1 MEAPRPSCPKCSQ
14 TQVIKKGVIALFPNP
29 KGQVRVLNLGI
40 FDYPPEKVKYE
51 LRLLLSTKRTFLR
64 QLRFS
69 MVCTCMRCF
78 AKIA

>member
-40 FDYPPEKVKYE
+40 FDYP
-51 LRLLLSTKRTFLR
+51 LSCRAPHERGHAESQVMPSPGGERIGGAVF
-64 QLRFS
+64 
-69 MVCTCMRCF
+69 MRY
-78 AKIA
+78 ASA